1 MKAQKDADTGFYLSL
16 HKTNTT
22 PGTNGSAATNNP
34 YSGFDHLR
42 FTVTNAKQA
51 ASYYCTRL
59 GFKHIAYRGLE
70 TGSRDVAAHVVRRND
85 ATFVFECPI
94 QPDTMPEMTKEIAQR
109 GDGVKDIAF
118 TVTDCRA
125 VYERAIARGGKSI
138 KAPEVLKDEDG
149 EVVMATI
156 ATYGDVNHTL
166 IERKNY
172 KGIFLPGY
180 KDSATSLRYV
190 DPLDE
195 LLPTVPLGF
204 IDHVVGNQPDTMM
217 TPVCEFY
224 EKVFDFHRFWSV
236 DDKDVYTEY
245 SALRSIVMA
254 DPAEKIKVPINEPA
268 EGKKKSQIQ
277 EFVDFYGG
285 AGVQH
290 IAINTPDIITS
301 VTNMR
306 KRGCDFLSVPETYYT
321 ALRAALEKH
330 NKISKRPVK
339 EDLSLLQKLNILV
352 DYDENGYLLQI
363 FTRPVQDRPTVFVE
377 IIQRNNHNGFGAGNF
392 KSLFES
398 LEMEQA
404 LRGNLT
410 DTVPVN
416 SAAPSN

>member
-1 MKAQKDADTGFYLSL
+1 M
-16 HKTNTT
+16 TNPN
-22 PGTNGSAATNNP
+22 PGSNGTSITNNP

-59 GFKHIAYRGLE
+59 GFKHVAYRGLE
-70 TGSRDVAAHVVRRND
+70 TGSREVASHVVRRND
-85 ATFVFECPI
+85 ATFVFECAI
-94 QPDTMPEMTKEIAQR
+94 QPGTMPEMTKEIAKR

-125 VYERAIARGGKSI
+125 VYERAVERGGKSV
-138 KAPEVLKDEDG
+138 KAPEVYKDEDG

-156 ATYGDVNHTL
+156 ATYGDVTHTL

-180 KDSATSLRYV
+180 KDTATSLRYV
-190 DPLDE
+190 DPLDDI
-195 LLPTVPLGF
+195 LPTVPLGF
-204 IDHVVGNQPDTMM
+204 IDHVVGNQPDSEMI
-217 TPVCEFY
+217 PVCDFY

-268 EGKKKSQIQ
+268 LGKKKSQIQ
-277 EFVDFYGG
+277 EYVDFYGG

-306 KRGCDFLSVPETYYT
+306 KRGCDFLRVPDTYYT
-321 ALRAALEKH
+321 TLRAALEKH
-330 NKISKRPVK
+330 NKISKRPIK
-339 EDLSLLQKLNILV
+339 EDLDILQSLNILV

-410 DTVPVN
+410 DMEQPTN
-416 SAAPSN
+416 EAAPSN

>member
-1 MKAQKDADTGFYLSL
+1 MTNATSGSNGKAQPNHF
-16 HKTNTT
+16 
-22 PGTNGSAATNNP
+22 
-34 YSGFDHLR
+34 SGFDHLR

-51 ASYYCTRL
+51 ASYYCTRM

-70 TGSRDVAAHVVRRND
+70 TGSREVAAHVVRRGE

-94 QPDTMPEMTKEIAQR
+94 QPVESEMAKEIAIR
-109 GDGVKDIAF
+109 GDAVKDVAF
-118 TVTDCRA
+118 TVNDCRA
-125 VYERAIARGGKSI
+125 VYEKAIARGGKSV
-138 KAPEVLKDEDG
+138 KAPEVIKDEDG
-149 EVVMATI
+149 EVVIATI
-156 ATYGDVNHTL
+156 ATYGDAQHTL

-180 KDSATSLRYV
+180 KDTKTSLRYV
-190 DPLDE
+190 DPLDDI
-195 LLPTVPLGF
+195 LPNVPLGF
-204 IDHVVGNQPDTMM
+204 IDHVVGNQPDNMM
-217 TPVCEFY
+217 NSACEYY
-224 EKVFDFHRFWSV
+224 ERVFDFHRFWSV
-236 DDKDVYTEY
+236 DDKDVSTEY

-268 EGKKKSQIQ
+268 AGKKKSQIQ

-290 IAINTPDIITS
+290 IAINTNDIITS
-301 VTNMR
+301 VTNLR
-306 KRGCDFLSVPETYYT
+306 KRGCDFLRVPDTYYT
-321 ALRAALEKH
+321 ALRKALAKH
-330 NKISKRPVK
+330 NKVANRPIT
-339 EDLSLLQKLNILV
+339 EDLDLLQKLNILV

-410 DTVPVN
+410 DTEPVAA
-416 SAAPSN
+416 AAPSN